1 MNAHTN
7 PFTRFDAGFIAG
19 YAARRYATAISKVRS
34 GTPTERWLAQ
44 PAAAHW
50 FGVQEA
56 ADAVLDALDGHDMG
70 HDAHAALAA
79 LVCGEVN
86 IALDQARRVDAGRLA
101 A

>member
-1 MNAHTN
+1 MPTN

-19 YAARRYATAISKVRS
+19 YAARRYASAISKVRS

-79 LVCGEVN
+79 LVSDDVA
-86 IALDQARRVDAGRLA
+86 IALEQARRVDAGRLA

>member
-1 MNAHTN
+1 L
-7 PFTRFDAGFIAG
+7 
-19 YAARRYATAISKVRS
+19 
-34 GTPTERWLAQ
+34 LAQ

-79 LVCGEVN
+79 LVSDDVA
-86 IALDQARRVDAGRLA
+86 IALEQARRVDAGRLA

>member
-1 MNAHTN
+1 MTY
-7 PFTRFDAGFIAG
+7 TRSDAGFIAG
-19 YAARRYATAISKVRS
+19 YAARRYASAISKVRS

-50 FGVQEA
+50 FRVQEA

-79 LVCGEVN
+79 LVSDDVA
-86 IALDQARRVDAGRLA
+86 IALEHARRVDAGRLA

>member
-1 MNAHTN
+1 MNAPTN

-56 ADAVLDALDGHDMG
+56 ADAVLDSLDGHDMG

-79 LVCGEVN
+79 LVPDDVA
-86 IALDQARRVDAGRLA
+86 IALEQARRVDAGRLA